1 MKLRLT
7 RRFVLPAVLLGII
20 FASLKLVAQD
30 GKVLRQRFDRLDKNT
45 DKKLSTEE
53 LTDKAIFAKL
63 DADSDGFVT
72 LDEATDAF
80 KAGTLTREEVEGK
93 PAPKPKPDPI
103 SSQTNAGGMAGGGG
117 TRDLR
122 QSAKILRPA
131 DHGVGRYMADVS
143 FSDLNGARHSL
154 KEFKEKSFVVVAM
167 TSTSCPLS
175 RKYLP
180 SLVELSHKYSPKN
193 IQFIAINCVPTDR
206 MEEMKTAAESLGE
219 SVCYVHDADESLS
232 KHFGA
237 LTTTDVLVLDP
248 ARTIVYHGAIDDQ
261 YGIGYALDAPKNRL
275 LAEAIDDLLADKTP
289 RIAATLSPGCT
300 IEHDAEAS
308 VVESTWTYH
317 NRISRIIQAN
327 CLECHRSEGV
337 GPFPLES
344 YADLVG
350 HAGMIRQVV
359 DGRTMPPWFAAD
371 SEDKH
376 SSLWANDRSLTESDR
391 ADLLAWLGSD
401 KLEGDPA
408 DAPQKRHFVEGWTI
422 GTPDLV
428 VQIPEPIKVKATG
441 TMPYQFV
448 TAQTTLDEDK
458 WVQGYEIVPT
468 DRSVVHHVIVNVHE
482 KGAGRIRDRE
492 EGIGG
497 YWAAYVPGNAAQLY
511 PNGFARKLP
520 AGATVSFQIHYTPAG
535 TATQDQLKMGLV
547 FAKSEPQYAITTL
560 SLADTDLNIP
570 PHTADHVETIT
581 RPVPNDVNV
590 MAYMAH
596 MHVRG
601 RSFNFE
607 LIKPD
612 GQTETL
618 LDIPQY
624 DFNWQLR
631 YDYREPRVVPAG
643 SRVKVTAVFDNSENN
658 PANPDPAKTVHW
670 GEQTFDEMMI
680 GYVETFAPVGEER
693 PSLRRA
699 TGDGQAL
706 FKVLDSDA
714 DGKLSKDEA
723 TKAAERVP
731 RLRDN
736 PGVFDRLFERNDAD
750 KDEKLSQDEFDKLR
764 QQVGGRN

>member
-1 MKLRLT
+1 MKLRIA
-7 RRFVLPAVLLGII
+7 RHVVLPVVLLGAT
-20 FASLKLVAQD
+20 FGSWKLLAQD
-30 GKVLRQRFDRLDKNT
+30 GKVLRQRFDQLDKNT

-63 DADSDGFVT
+63 DSDSDGCVT
-72 LDEATDAF
+72 LDEATAAF
-80 KAGTLTREEVEGK
+80 KSGTLTREEVEGR
-93 PAPKPKPDPI
+93 PAPKPQPDPI
-103 SSQTNAGGMAGGGG
+103 SSQTKTGGGV
-117 TRDLR
+117 TKDLR
-122 QSAKILRPA
+122 QSAKTLRPA
-131 DHGVGRYMADVS
+131 DHGVGRYMADVL
-143 FSDLNGARHSL
+143 FADINGARHSL
-154 KEFKEKSFVVVAM
+154 KDFKEKSFVVVAM

-180 SLVELSHKYSPKN
+180 SLVELSQKYSPKD

-248 ARTIVYHGAIDDQ
+248 ARTVVYHGAIDDQ
-261 YGIGYALDAPKNRL
+261 YGIGYALDAPKNRFLANALEQL
-275 LAEAIDDLLADKTP
+275 LKGQVP
-289 RIAATLSPGCT
+289 QIAATLAPGCT
-300 IEHDAEAS
+300 IEHDDENVAES
-308 VVESTWTYH
+308 KWTYH

-327 CLECHRSEGV
+327 CLECHRTGGV

-344 YADLVG
+344 HADLVG

-359 DGRTMPPWFAAD
+359 DGRTMPPWFAGD

-391 ADLLAWLGSD
+391 ADLLAWLASD
-401 KLEGDPA
+401 KPEGDPA
-408 DAPQKRHFVEGWTI
+408 DAPQKRNFVDGWTI
-422 GTPDLV
+422 GTPDLI

-458 WVQGYEIVPT
+458 WIQGYEIVPT

-482 KGAGRIRDRE
+482 KGSGRIRDRE

-497 YWAAYVPGNAAQLY
+497 YWAAYVPGNAGQLY
-511 PNGFARKLP
+511 PDGFARKLP

-535 TATQDQLKMGLV
+535 IATQDQLKMGLV
-547 FAKSEPQYAITTL
+547 FAKSEPQYVITTL

-570 PHTADHVETIT
+570 PHTSDHVETIT
-581 RPVPNDVNV
+581 RPVPTDVNV

-601 RSFNFE
+601 KSFSYE

-631 YDYREPRVVPAG
+631 YDYREPKVVPAG

-670 GEQTFDEMMI
+670 GQQTFDEMMI
-680 GYVETFAPVGEER
+680 GYVETFAPVGEE
-693 PSLRRA
+693 PASIRRA
-699 TGDGQAL
+699 AGDGQAL
-706 FKVLDSDA
+706 FKVLDTDA

-736 PGVFDRLFERNDAD
+736 PGILDRLFERNDAD
-750 KDEKLSQDEFDKLR
+750 KDEQLSQDEFDKLR
-764 QQVGGRN
+764 QQIAGRG

>member
-1 MKLRLT
+1 MKLRLA
-7 RRFVLPAVLLGII
+7 RHIVFPAVLLGVT
-20 FASLKLVAQD
+20 FASWRLVAQD
-30 GKVLRQRFDRLDKNT
+30 GRFLRQRFDSLDKDA

-53 LTDKAIFAKL
+53 LTEKAIFAKL
-63 DADSDGFVT
+63 DSDNDGFVT
-72 LDEATDAF
+72 LDEATAAF
-80 KAGTLTREEVEGK
+80 KAGTLTREEVEGRTG
-93 PAPKPKPDPI
+93 PKPEPDPI
-103 SSQTNAGGMAGGGG
+103 SSQTKAGGAEKK
-117 TRDLR
+117 DLR
-122 QSAKILRPA
+122 QSAKTLRPA
-131 DHGVGRYMADVS
+131 EHGVGRFMADVS
-143 FSDLNGARHSL
+143 FADINGAQHSL
-154 KEFKEKSFVVVAM
+154 KEFKDKSFVVVAM

-180 SLVELSHKYSPKN
+180 SLVELVQKYSPKN

-206 MEEMKTAAESLGE
+206 TEEMKAAAESLGE
-219 SVCYVHDADESLS
+219 SVCYVHDAEESLS
-232 KHFGA
+232 KHFGT

-248 ARTIVYHGAIDDQ
+248 ARTVVYHGAIDDQ
-261 YGIGYALDAPKNRL
+261 YGIGYALDAPKNRF
-275 LAEAIDDLLADKTP
+275 LANALDDLLEGKTP
-289 RIAATLSPGCT
+289 QIAATLAPGCT
-300 IEHDAEAS
+300 IEHDDES
-308 VVESTWTYH
+308 VVESNWTYH
-317 NRISRIIQAN
+317 NRISRIIEGN
-327 CLECHRSEGV
+327 CLECHRNGGV

-359 DGRTMPPWFAAD
+359 DGRTMPPWFAGNSD
-371 SEDKH
+371 DKH
-376 SSLWANDRSLTESDR
+376 TSLWANDRSLTESDR
-391 ADLLAWLGSD
+391 ADLLAWLAGD
-401 KLEGDPA
+401 KPEGDPA
-408 DAPQKRHFVEGWTI
+408 DAPQKRHFVDGWTI

-497 YWAAYVPGNAAQLY
+497 YWAAYVPGNAGQLY
-511 PNGFARKLP
+511 PDGFARKLP

-547 FAKSEPQYAITTL
+547 FAKSEPKYVITTL

-581 RPVPNDVNV
+581 RPVPEDVNV

-601 RSFNFE
+601 KSFTYE

-612 GQTETL
+612 GRTETL

-631 YDYREPRVVPAG
+631 YDYREPKVVPAG

-658 PANPDPAKTVHW
+658 PANPDPSKTVHW
-670 GEQTFDEMMI
+670 GQQTFDEMMI
-680 GYVETFAPVGEER
+680 GYVETFAPVGEA
-693 PSLRRA
+693 PPTIRRA
-699 TGDGQAL
+699 AGDGQAL
-706 FKVLDSDA
+706 FRVLDTDA

-736 PGVFDRLFERNDAD
+736 PGILDRLFERNDSD
-750 KDEKLSQDEFDKLR
+750 KDEQLSQDEFDKLR
-764 QQVGGRN
+764 QQIAGRG

>member
-1 MKLRLT
+1 MKLRIA
-7 RRFVLPAVLLGII
+7 RHVVLPAVLLGIT
-20 FASLKLVAQD
+20 FASWKSWAQD
-30 GKVLRQRFDRLDKNT
+30 GKALRQRFDQLDKNT

-53 LTDKAIFAKL
+53 LTDEAIFAKL
-63 DADSDGFVT
+63 DSDGDGFVT
-72 LDEATDAF
+72 LEEATAAF
-80 KAGTLTREEVEGK
+80 KAGTLTREEVEGR
-93 PAPKPKPDPI
+93 PAPTPKPDPI
-103 SSQTNAGGMAGGGG
+103 SRQTKAGGRTG
-117 TRDLR
+117 DLR
-122 QSAKILRPA
+122 QSAKTLRPA
-131 DHGVGRYMADVS
+131 DHGVGRYVSDVS
-143 FSDLNGARHSL
+143 FTDLNGARHSL
-154 KEFKEKSFVVVAM
+154 KEFQEKSFVVLAM

-180 SLVELSHKYSPKN
+180 SLVELSQKYSPKN

-206 MEEMKTAAESLGE
+206 REEMKTAAESLGE

-237 LTTTDVLVLDP
+237 ITTTDILVLDP
-248 ARTIVYHGAIDDQ
+248 ARTVVYHGAIDDQ
-261 YGIGYALDAPKNRL
+261 YGIGYALDNPRNRF
-275 LAEAIDDLLADKTP
+275 LADALDDLLEGKTP
-289 RIAATLSPGCT
+289 RIAATLAPGCT
-300 IEHDAEAS
+300 IEHDDENVAES
-308 VVESTWTYH
+308 NWTYH

-327 CLECHRSEGV
+327 CLECHRSGGV

-359 DGRTMPPWFAAD
+359 DARTMPPWFAAD
-371 SEDKH
+371 TEDKH
-376 SSLWANDRSLTESDR
+376 SSPWANDRSLTDSDR
-391 ADLLAWLGSD
+391 IDLLTWLDSD
-401 KLEGDPA
+401 KPEGDAA
-408 DAPQKRHFVEGWTI
+408 DAPQKRQFIDGWTI

-428 VQIPEPIKVKATG
+428 VQIPEPIQVKATG

-482 KGAGRIRDRE
+482 KSAGRVRDRE

-497 YWAAYVPGNAAQLY
+497 YWAAYVPGNAAKLY
-511 PNGFARKLP
+511 PDGFARKLP

-547 FAKSEPQYAITTL
+547 FAKSEPKYVITTL

-570 PHTADHVETIT
+570 PHTSDHVETIT
-581 RPVPNDVNV
+581 RPVPMDVNV

-601 RSFNFE
+601 KSFNFE

-618 LDIPQY
+618 LDIPRY

-670 GEQTFDEMMI
+670 GQQTFDEMMI
-680 GYVETFAPVGEER
+680 GYVETFTPVGEER
-693 PSLRRA
+693 PTIRKA
-699 TGDGQAL
+699 AVNGEIL
-706 FKVLDSDA
+706 FKALDTDA
-714 DGKLSKDEA
+714 DGKLSKEEA
-723 TKAAERVP
+723 TKAAEKVP

-736 PGVFDRLFERNDAD
+736 PEILNRLFERNDAD
-750 KDEKLSQDEFDKLR
+750 KDEQLNQDEFDRLR
-764 QQVGGRN
+764 QQLGGRS

>member
-1 MKLRLT
+1 MKFRIA
-7 RRFVLPAVLLGII
+7 RHVVLPVVLLGVTC
-20 FASLKLVAQD
+20 ASWRLLAQE
-30 GKVLRQRFDRLDKNT
+30 GKVLRQRFESLDKNS
-45 DKKLSTEE
+45 DEKLSTEE
-53 LTDKAIFAKL
+53 LANKAIFTKL

-72 LDEATDAF
+72 LDEATAAF
-80 KAGTLTREEVEGK
+80 KAGTLTREEVEGQPAAK
-93 PAPKPKPDPI
+93 PTPDPI
-103 SSQTNAGGMAGGGG
+103 SSKTTAGAMAGGGA
-117 TRDLR
+117 RDLR
-122 QSAKILRPA
+122 QSAKTLRPA

-143 FSDLNGARHSL
+143 FADINGAQRSL
-154 KEFKEKSFVVVAM
+154 KEFKEKSYVVVAM

-180 SLVELSHKYSPKN
+180 SLVELSQKYSPKD

-206 MEEMKTAAESLGE
+206 MDEMKTAAASLGE
-219 SVCYVHDADESLS
+219 SVCCAHDADESLS

-261 YGIGYALDAPKNRL
+261 YGIGYSLDAPKNRF
-275 LAEAIDDLLADKTP
+275 LAEALDDLLAGQTP
-289 RIAATLSPGCT
+289 QIAATLAPGCT

-308 VVESTWTYH
+308 PIESNWTYH

-327 CLECHRSEGV
+327 CLECHRSGGV

-350 HAGMIRQVV
+350 HTGMIRQVV
-359 DGRTMPPWFAAD
+359 DDRTMPPWFAGN

-376 SSLWANDRSLTESDR
+376 SSLWANDRSLTDSDR
-391 ADLLAWLGSD
+391 ADLLAWLESD
-401 KLEGDPA
+401 KPEGDAA
-408 DAPQKRHFVEGWTI
+408 DAPQKRHFVDGWMI

-482 KGAGRIRDRE
+482 KSAGRIRDRE

-497 YWAAYVPGNAAQLY
+497 YWAAYVPGNAGQLY
-511 PNGFARKLP
+511 PDGFARKLP
-520 AGATVSFQIHYTPAG
+520 AGATVSFQIHYTPTG
-535 TATQDQLKMGLV
+535 TATEDQLRIGLV
-547 FAKSEPQYAITTL
+547 FAKSEPKYVITTL

-570 PHTADHVETIT
+570 PRAADHTETIT
-581 RPVPNDVNV
+581 RPVPMDVNV

-601 RSFNFE
+601 KSFHYE

-618 LDIPQY
+618 LDIPRY

-631 YDYREPRVVPAG
+631 YDYREPRVIPAG

-658 PANPDPAKTVHW
+658 PANPDPSQTVHW
-670 GEQTFDEMMI
+670 GQQTFEEMMI
-680 GYVETFAPVGEER
+680 GYVETYVAVGEER
-693 PSLRRA
+693 PSLR
-699 TGDGQAL
+699 GSEGNGQAL
-706 FKVLDSDA
+706 FRLLDSDA
-714 DGKLSKDEA
+714 NGKLSKEE
-723 TKAAERVP
+723 TKKAAERVP

-736 PGVFDRLFERNDAD
+736 PGLLDRLFERSDAD
-750 KDEKLSQDEFDKLR
+750 KDEQLSQDEFDKLR
-764 QQVGGRN
+764 EQIAGRR

>member
-1 MKLRLT
+1 MKLRLA
-7 RRFVLPAVLLGII
+7 RHIVFPAVLLGVT
-20 FASLKLVAQD
+20 FASWRLVAQD
-30 GKVLRQRFDRLDKNT
+30 GKFLRQRFDSLDKDA

-53 LTDKAIFAKL
+53 LTEKAIFAKL
-63 DADSDGFVT
+63 DSDNDGFVT
-72 LDEATDAF
+72 LDEATAAF
-80 KAGTLTREEVEGK
+80 KAGTLTREEVEGRTG
-93 PAPKPKPDPI
+93 PKPEPDPI
-103 SSQTNAGGMAGGGG
+103 SSQTKAGGAEKK
-117 TRDLR
+117 DLR
-122 QSAKILRPA
+122 QSAKTLRPA
-131 DHGVGRYMADVS
+131 EHGVGRFMADVS
-143 FSDLNGARHSL
+143 FADINGAQHSL
-154 KEFKEKSFVVVAM
+154 KEFKDKSFVVVAM

-180 SLVELSHKYSPKN
+180 SLVELVQKYSPKN

-206 MEEMKTAAESLGE
+206 TEEMKAAAESLGE
-219 SVCYVHDADESLS
+219 SVCYVHDAEESLS
-232 KHFGA
+232 KHFGT

-248 ARTIVYHGAIDDQ
+248 ARTVVYHGAIDDQ
-261 YGIGYALDAPKNRL
+261 YGIGYALDAPKNRF
-275 LAEAIDDLLADKTP
+275 LANALDDLLEGKTP
-289 RIAATLSPGCT
+289 QIAATLAPGCT
-300 IEHDAEAS
+300 IEHDDES
-308 VVESTWTYH
+308 VVESNWTYH
-317 NRISRIIQAN
+317 NRISRIIEGN
-327 CLECHRSEGV
+327 CLECHRNGGV

-359 DGRTMPPWFAAD
+359 DGRTMPPWFAGNSD
-371 SEDKH
+371 DKH
-376 SSLWANDRSLTESDR
+376 TSLWANDRSLTESDR
-391 ADLLAWLGSD
+391 ADLLAWLAGD
-401 KLEGDPA
+401 KPEGDPA
-408 DAPQKRHFVEGWTI
+408 DAPQKRHFVDGWTI

-468 DRSVVHHVIVNVHE
+468 DRSVVHHVSVNVHE

-497 YWAAYVPGNAAQLY
+497 YWAAYVPGNAGQLY
-511 PNGFARKLP
+511 PDGFARKLP

-547 FAKSEPQYAITTL
+547 FAKSEPKYVITTL

-581 RPVPNDVNV
+581 RPVPEDVNV

-601 RSFNFE
+601 KSFTYE

-612 GQTETL
+612 GRTETL

-631 YDYREPRVVPAG
+631 YDYREPKVVPAG

-658 PANPDPAKTVHW
+658 PANPDPSKTVHW
-670 GEQTFDEMMI
+670 GQQTFDEMMI
-680 GYVETFAPVGEER
+680 GYVETFAPVGEA
-693 PSLRRA
+693 PPTIRRA
-699 TGDGQAL
+699 AGDGQAL
-706 FKVLDSDA
+706 FRVLDTDA

-736 PGVFDRLFERNDAD
+736 PGILDRLFERNDSD
-750 KDEKLSQDEFDKLR
+750 KDEQLSQDEFDKLR
-764 QQVGGRN
+764 QQIAGRG

>member
-1 MKLRLT
+1 MKLRIA
-7 RRFVLPAVLLGII
+7 RHVVLPAVLLGIT
-20 FASLKLVAQD
+20 FASWKSWAQD
-30 GKVLRQRFDRLDKNT
+30 GKALRQRFDQLDKNT

-53 LTDKAIFAKL
+53 LTDEAIFAKL
-63 DADSDGFVT
+63 DSDGDGFVT
-72 LDEATDAF
+72 LEEATAAF
-80 KAGTLTREEVEGK
+80 KAGTLTREEVEGR
-93 PAPKPKPDPI
+93 PAPTPKPDPI
-103 SSQTNAGGMAGGGG
+103 SRQTKAGGRTG
-117 TRDLR
+117 DLR
-122 QSAKILRPA
+122 QSAKTLRPA
-131 DHGVGRYMADVS
+131 DHGVGRYVSDVS
-143 FSDLNGARHSL
+143 FTDLNGARHSL
-154 KEFKEKSFVVVAM
+154 KEFQEKSFVVLAM

-180 SLVELSHKYSPKN
+180 SLVELSQKYSPKN

-206 MEEMKTAAESLGE
+206 REEMKTAAESLGE

-237 LTTTDVLVLDP
+237 ITTTDILVLDP
-248 ARTIVYHGAIDDQ
+248 ARTVVYHGAIDDQ
-261 YGIGYALDAPKNRL
+261 YGIGYALDNPRNRF
-275 LAEAIDDLLADKTP
+275 LADALDDLLEGKTP
-289 RIAATLSPGCT
+289 RIAATLAPGCT
-300 IEHDAEAS
+300 IEHDDESVAES
-308 VVESTWTYH
+308 NWTYH

-327 CLECHRSEGV
+327 CLECHRSGGV

-359 DGRTMPPWFAAD
+359 DARTMPPWFAAD
-371 SEDKH
+371 TEDKH
-376 SSLWANDRSLTESDR
+376 SSPWANDRSLTDSDR
-391 ADLLAWLGSD
+391 IDLLTWLDSD
-401 KLEGDPA
+401 KPEGDAA
-408 DAPQKRHFVEGWTI
+408 DAPQKRQFIDGWTI

-428 VQIPEPIKVKATG
+428 VQIPEPIQVKATG

-482 KGAGRIRDRE
+482 KSAGRVRDRE

-497 YWAAYVPGNAAQLY
+497 YWAAYVPGNAAKLY
-511 PNGFARKLP
+511 PDGFARKLP

-547 FAKSEPQYAITTL
+547 FAKSEPKYVITTL

-570 PHTADHVETIT
+570 PHTSDHVETIT
-581 RPVPNDVNV
+581 RPVPMDVNV

-601 RSFNFE
+601 KSFNFE

-618 LDIPQY
+618 LDIPRY

-670 GEQTFDEMMI
+670 GQQTFDEMMI
-680 GYVETFAPVGEER
+680 GYVETFTPVGEER
-693 PSLRRA
+693 PTIRKA
-699 TGDGQAL
+699 AVNGEIL
-706 FKVLDSDA
+706 FKALDTDA
-714 DGKLSKDEA
+714 DGKLSKEEA
-723 TKAAERVP
+723 TKAAEKVP

-736 PGVFDRLFERNDAD
+736 PEILNRLFERNDAD
-750 KDEKLSQDEFDKLR
+750 KDEQLNQDEFDRLR
-764 QQVGGRN
+764 QQLGGRS

>member
-1 MKLRLT
+1 MRLRIA
-7 RRFVLPAVLLGII
+7 RHVVLPAVLLGIT
-20 FASLKLVAQD
+20 FASWKSWAQD
-30 GKVLRQRFDRLDKNT
+30 GKALRQRFDQLDKNT

-53 LTDKAIFAKL
+53 LTDEAIFAKL
-63 DADSDGFVT
+63 DSDGDGFVT
-72 LDEATDAF
+72 VEEATAAF
-80 KAGTLTREEVEGK
+80 KAGTLTREEVEGR
-93 PAPKPKPDPI
+93 PAPTPKPDPI
-103 SSQTNAGGMAGGGG
+103 SRQTNAGGRTG
-117 TRDLR
+117 DLR
-122 QSAKILRPA
+122 QSAKTLRPA
-131 DHGVGRYMADVS
+131 DHGVGRYVSDVS
-143 FSDLNGARHSL
+143 FTDLNGARHSL
-154 KEFKEKSFVVVAM
+154 KEFQEKSFVVLAM

-180 SLVELSHKYSPKN
+180 SLVELSQKYSPKN

-206 MEEMKTAAESLGE
+206 REEMKTAAESLGE

-237 LTTTDVLVLDP
+237 ITTTDVLVLDQ
-248 ARTIVYHGAIDDQ
+248 ARTVVYHGAIDDQ
-261 YGIGYALDAPKNRL
+261 YGIGYALDNPRNRF
-275 LAEAIDDLLADKTP
+275 LADALDNLLESKTP
-289 RIAATLSPGCT
+289 RIAATLAPGCT
-300 IEHDAEAS
+300 IEHDDENVAES
-308 VVESTWTYH
+308 NWTYH

-327 CLECHRSEGV
+327 CLECHRSGGV

-359 DGRTMPPWFAAD
+359 DARTMPPWFAAD
-371 SEDKH
+371 TEDKH
-376 SSLWANDRSLTESDR
+376 SSPWANDRSLTDSDR
-391 ADLLAWLGSD
+391 IDLLTWLDSD
-401 KLEGDPA
+401 KPEGDAA
-408 DAPQKRHFVEGWTI
+408 DAPQKRQFIDGWTI

-428 VQIPEPIKVKATG
+428 VQIPEPIQVKATG

-482 KGAGRIRDRE
+482 KSAGRVRDRE

-511 PNGFARKLP
+511 PDGFARKLP

-547 FAKSEPQYAITTL
+547 FAKSEPKYVITTL

-581 RPVPNDVNV
+581 RPVPMDVNV

-601 RSFNFE
+601 KSFNFE

-618 LDIPQY
+618 LDIPRY

-670 GEQTFDEMMI
+670 GQQTFDEMMI

-693 PSLRRA
+693 PTIRRA
-699 TGDGQAL
+699 AVNGEIL
-706 FKVLDSDA
+706 FKALDTDA
-714 DGKLSKDEA
+714 DGKLSKEEA
-723 TKAAERVP
+723 TKAAEKVP

-736 PGVFDRLFERNDAD
+736 PEILNRLFERNDAD
-750 KDEKLSQDEFDKLR
+750 KDEQLNQDEFDRLR
-764 QQVGGRN
+764 QQLGGRS

>member
-1 MKLRLT
+1 MKLRIS
-7 RRFVLPAVLLGII
+7 RHFVLPVALLGVT
-20 FASLKLVAQD
+20 FASWKLLAQD
-30 GKVLRQRFDRLDKNT
+30 GKVLRQRFDQLDKNT
-45 DKKLSTEE
+45 DRKLSAEE

-63 DADSDGFVT
+63 DSDSDGFVT
-72 LDEATDAF
+72 LDEATAAY
-80 KAGTLTREEVEGK
+80 KAGTLTREDVEGR
-93 PAPKPKPDPI
+93 PAPRPEPDPI
-103 SSQTNAGGMAGGGG
+103 SSPKTAGGGV
-117 TRDLR
+117 TKDLR
-122 QSAKILRPA
+122 QSAKTLRPA

-143 FSDLNGARHSL
+143 FADINGAQHSL
-154 KEFKEKSFVVVAM
+154 KEFKDKSFVVVAM

-180 SLVELSHKYSPKN
+180 SLVELSQKYLPKN

-206 MEEMKTAAESLGE
+206 LEEMKAAAESLGE
-219 SVCYVHDADESLS
+219 SVCYVHDAEESLS

-237 LTTTDVLVLDP
+237 LTTTDVMVLDP
-248 ARTIVYHGAIDDQ
+248 ARTVVYHGAIDDQ
-261 YGIGYALDAPKNRL
+261 YGIGYALDAPKNRF
-275 LAEAIDDLLADKTP
+275 LANAIDDLLEGKTP
-289 RIAATLSPGCT
+289 QIAATLAPGCT
-300 IEHDAEAS
+300 IEHDDES
-308 VVESTWTYH
+308 VVESSWTYH

-327 CLECHRSEGV
+327 CLECHRSDGV

-359 DGRTMPPWFAAD
+359 DNRTMPPWFAGN
-371 SEDKH
+371 SGDKH
-376 SSLWANDRSLTESDR
+376 ASLWANDRSLTESDR
-391 ADLLAWLGSD
+391 ADLLAWLASD
-401 KLEGDPA
+401 KPEGDPA
-408 DAPQKRHFVEGWTI
+408 DAPQKRHFVDGWTI

-428 VQIPEPIKVKATG
+428 VQLPEPIKVKATG

-497 YWAAYVPGNAAQLY
+497 YWAAYVPGNAGQLY
-511 PNGFARKLP
+511 PDGFARKLP

-547 FAKSEPQYAITTL
+547 FAKSEPKYVITTL

-570 PHTADHVETIT
+570 PHTADHVESIT
-581 RPVPNDVNV
+581 RPVPTDVNV

-601 RSFNFE
+601 KSFNFE
-607 LIKPD
+607 LIEPD
-612 GQTETL
+612 GHTETL
-618 LDIPQY
+618 LNIPQY

-631 YDYREPRVVPAG
+631 YDYREPKVVPAG

-670 GEQTFDEMMI
+670 GQQTFDEMMI

-693 PSLRRA
+693 PTIRRA
-699 TGDGQAL
+699 AGDGQAL
-706 FKVLDSDA
+706 FRVLDTDA
-714 DGKLSKDEA
+714 NGKLSKDEA

-736 PGVFDRLFERNDAD
+736 PGILDRLFERNDSD
-750 KDEKLSQDEFDKLR
+750 KDEQLSQDEFDKLR
-764 QQVGGRN
+764 QQIAGRG